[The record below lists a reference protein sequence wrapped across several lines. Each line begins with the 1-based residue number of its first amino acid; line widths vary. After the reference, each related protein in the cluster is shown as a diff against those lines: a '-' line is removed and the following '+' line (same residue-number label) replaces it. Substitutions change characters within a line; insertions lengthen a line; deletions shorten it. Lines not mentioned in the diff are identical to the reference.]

1 MSRYTYSSAGIKT
14 QVLERYVV
22 MHQINAQYGGA
33 AGMIYD
39 AMDKKFNKSAT
50 DVWATTAGA
59 DLLKDTGMIF
69 LINISFIISQKNPSS
84 ISSFLEVIEGVNIN
98 IIISGNV
105 YDKVQTFST

>member
-14 QVLERYVV
+14 LVLERYVV

-33 AGMIYD
+33 AGMIDD

-50 DVWATTAGA
+50 DVRATTTGA

-69 LINISFIISQKNPSS
+69 LINISFIISQKLLLLSPC
-84 ISSFLEVIEGVNIN
+84 F
-98 IIISGNV
+98 
-105 YDKVQTFST
+105 Q